1 MTTLWL
7 VHNTLRKKNK
17 MIKEFEYSGFKYSAD
32 ETGKIFGKNGI
43 ELKQR
48 LDADGYPVV
57 TLGNSNIKRSAK
69 RVHRIICSL
78 FVDNTHNKPEV
89 NHIDGIKTN
98 NHYTNL
104 EWSTRSEQ
112 MFHAFR
118 LGLKSETGIKNGRA
132 KLSEPDVLE
141 IRKLY
146 KEGWKVSELRDKFGR
161 GWSTIYNLLIGNT
174 WTNI

>member
-1 MTTLWL
+1 
-7 VHNTLRKKNK
+7 
-17 MIKEFEYSGFKYSAD
+17 MIKEFEVGGFKYSAD
-32 ETGKIFGKNGI
+32 EAGKIFGKYGI

-48 LDADGYPVV
+48 LNSDGYPVI
-57 TLGNSNIKRSAK
+57 TLGNSEIKRGSY
-69 RVHRIICSL
+69 RVHRIICNL
-78 FVDNTHNKPEV
+78 FVENSDNKPEV

-104 EWSTRSEQ
+104 EWATRSEQ
-112 MFHAFR
+112 LFHAFK
-118 LGLKSETGIKNGRA
+118 LGLMSEVGIKNPRA
-132 KLSEPDVLE
+132 KLSESDVLE

-146 KEGWKVSELRDKFGR
+146 NEGWKISELRDKYER